1 MAIRKTR
8 NTTLQTT
15 ETASSRYLLPDEDLD
30 EFTRFSDAI
39 LKELA
44 PVGVYQLHLAT
55 NLVQIEWDILRHR
68 RLVAAVLRTEFRRQ
82 AGGVAEK
89 GDPGLVSTA
98 FAMKTE
104 LHLGRSLLAQEAE
117 GDAILTQTGVLRSE
131 ITAAAFLSRSETV
144 AYHEGRIA
152 DLERRRRQLLADYDR
167 LRARKSVPD
176 DADDAVEVI

>member
-30 EFTRFSDAI
+30 EFTCFSDAI
-39 LKELA
+39 LQELA
-44 PVGVYQLHLAT
+44 PAGVYQLHLAT

-68 RLVAAVLRTEFRRQ
+68 RLVPAALRTEFREL
-82 AGGVAEK
+82 ADGVAEK
-89 GDPGLVSTA
+89 GRPGRTSTS
-98 FAMKTE
+98 FAVHSE
-104 LHLGRSLLAQEAE
+104 LHLGRLLLAHDAE
-117 GDAILTQTGVLRSE
+117 GEEILSQTGVLRSE
-131 ITAAAFLSRSETV
+131 ITALAFAARSETV

-152 DLERRRRQLLADYDR
+152 DLERRRRHLLADYDR
-167 LRARKSVPD
+167 FRARKSVH